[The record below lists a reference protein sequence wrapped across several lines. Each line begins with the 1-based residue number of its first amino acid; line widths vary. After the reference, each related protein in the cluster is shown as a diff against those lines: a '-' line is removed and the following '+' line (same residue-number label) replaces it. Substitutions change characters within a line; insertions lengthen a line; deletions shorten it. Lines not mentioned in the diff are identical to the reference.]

1 MRALSKDLSE
11 FIHLLNQ
18 EGVNYLIVGAWA
30 VGFHGRPRY
39 TGDIDIFLRRDSE
52 NAERMMRVIQL
63 FGFAN
68 VGLTREDFLKTDFI
82 VQLGVEPNRIDI
94 LTGISGV
101 DFALAWEH
109 RVSGSLGGLQVSF
122 ISRDLL
128 LQNKRAANRAKDIGD
143 IEILEGTRPKPSK

>member
-63 FGFAN
+63 FGFGN

-82 VQLGVEPNRIDI
+82 VQLGASRIESI
-94 LTGISGV
+94 
-101 DFALAWEH
+101 F
-109 RVSGSLGGLQVSF
+109 
-122 ISRDLL
+122 
-128 LQNKRAANRAKDIGD
+128 
-143 IEILEGTRPKPSK
+143 

>member
-63 FGFAN
+63 FGFGN
-68 VGLTREDFLKTDFI
+68 VGLTREDFLKRDFI

-101 DFALAWEH
+101 DFALAWEY